1 MSCWFGI
8 SVPEIKTHTLTHED
22 EFMVVACD
30 GLWDVVS
37 SARVV
42 ELARL
47 HLQQKNDPDSCAR
60 YLVSTPLAASQLC
73 CSAVH
78 L

>member
-1 MSCWFGI
+1 MRTVRNGVMSFCLGV
-8 SVPEIKTHTLTHED
+8 SVPEIMTHTLTQED

-47 HLQQKNDPDSCAR
+47 HLQQSNDPDSCAQ
-60 YLVSTPLAASQLC
+60 YLVRTLTAATS
-73 CSAVH
+73 
-78 L
+78 